1 MKTLL
6 LVAALLATSAASAQ
20 TASSDAALAK
30 RLNQLMRDPA
40 APETEVR
47 AVLDGCHFTQVIR
60 KYRSAGQQNEAV
72 VFQVSHQKNGADW
85 AVKSD
90 DKVEFELKLGVEWSQ
105 VTSLTY
111 APALDEKTNRRYFEV
126 KIKRERTAK
135 NGSGT
140 NSTTLELPLYTSD
153 EAVARDLVRQLE
165 QVRRRCAG

>member
-1 MKTLL
+1 MKTLFL
-6 LVAALLATSAASAQ
+6 AAALLAASAASAQ
-20 TASSDAALAK
+20 TASSDAALTK

-40 APETEVR
+40 APETEVQ
-47 AVLDGCHFTQVIR
+47 ALLDNCHFTQIIR
-60 KYRSAGQQNEAV
+60 KYRTAGKQNESA

-126 KIKRERTAK
+126 KIKRERAAP

-140 NSTTLELPLYTSD
+140 SSTTLELPLYTSN
-153 EAVARDLVRQLE
+153 EAVARDILRQLE
-165 QVRRRCAG
+165 QVRRRCGE